1 MDIVL
6 YCMHEGTNETYCE
19 DLFDIRGKW
28 RGRTEWKMDII
39 RGRKRRKEGKKEE
52 DEAEACVCCH
62 TASRTFF
69 CENPATKQFVSSTQ
83 PVIRQIGNKI
93 NNVA

>member
-1 MDIVL
+1 MAWENGMENG
-6 YCMHEGTNETYCE
+6 YYK
-19 DLFDIRGKW
+19 GKKKK
-28 RGRTEWKMDII
+28 E
-39 RGRKRRKEGKKEE
+39 RRKEGGGRSRGV
-52 DEAEACVCCH
+52 CVLPYSV
-62 TASRTFF
+62 ARTFF